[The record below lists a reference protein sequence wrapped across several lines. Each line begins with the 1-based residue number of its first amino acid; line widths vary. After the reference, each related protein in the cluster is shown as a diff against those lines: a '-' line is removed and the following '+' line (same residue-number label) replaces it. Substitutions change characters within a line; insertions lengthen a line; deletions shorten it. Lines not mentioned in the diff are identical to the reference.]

1 MRLCERLTSS
11 SCSEELE
18 EETQKAVMATLEE
31 RVWARGP
38 CASLPFSL
46 LGAVRAEATRERAVE
61 DVQRTCKQNMQ
72 TEMTKLE
79 QNLSEQPSGIVSIH
93 SSPFADSIIKGLH
106 IPER

>member
-46 LGAVRAEATRERAVE
+46 LGAVRAEATRESSRGRAKN
-61 DVQRTCKQNMQ
+61 VQAEHADRDDQVG
-72 TEMTKLE
+72 TE
-79 QNLSEQPSGIVSIH
+79 SE
-93 SSPFADSIIKGLH
+93 
-106 IPER
+106 